1 MVSKHNSEYNNKIAD
16 LELHGINKY
25 FDDNQVLSDLGL
37 TVYKGELCCLLGS
50 SGCGKST
57 TLKIIAGLLMP
68 DSGKIVLSGKD
79 ITNMSVQK
87 RNVGMVF
94 QNYALFP
101 HMDVQNNVAYGLKRR
116 KAKAEVIKRKVD
128 EILDLVELSGYN
140 HRRIHELSG
149 GQQQRVALA
158 RSLVI
163 EPDLL
168 LLDEPLSNLD
178 ARLREVMRKE
188 IRRIQKTLNI
198 TTVFVTHD
206 QEEAMSISDRI
217 GIMHKG
223 VIEQIGAPREIY
235 DQPKSKF
242 VSDFIGMVNL
252 LPAKITDKGVV
263 VLSRLFPLSH
273 SDWKPGQDVLC
284 SIRPEQITIGEAG
297 EDNIPALIRETTYKG
312 SIVHYRV
319 LVNPGT
325 VPEIIIT
332 IEVASPKA
340 VHKLGDSIGLDFH
353 IDNMQIFQMD

>member
-1 MVSKHNSEYNNKIAD
+1 MVSKNNNKHKNKIED
-16 LELHGINKY
+16 LELSGINKF
-25 FDDNQVLSDLGL
+25 FDNNQVLTDLNF

-57 TLKIIAGLLMP
+57 TLKIIAGLVKP
-68 DSGKIVLSGKD
+68 DSGKIVLAGKD
-79 ITNMSVQK
+79 ITNLAVQQ

-101 HMDVQNNVAYGLKRR
+101 HMNVEDNIAYGLRRR
-116 KAKAEVIKRKVD
+116 KIKSDTIKIKVD
-128 EILDLVELSGYN
+128 EILDLVELGGYN

-217 GIMHKG
+217 GIMNNG
-223 VIEQIGAPREIY
+223 IIEQIGEPRQIY
-235 DQPKSKF
+235 NQPKSKF
-242 VSDFIGMVNL
+242 VSDFIGLVNFL
-252 LPAKITDKGVV
+252 
-263 VLSRLFPLSH
+263 
-273 SDWKPGQDVLC
+273 PGQVTDHGIRILGETFSVDQTGWETGEEIVC
-284 SIRPEQITIGEAG
+284 SIRPEQIEVKQPDEGKIQGIVKEA
-297 EDNIPALIRETTYKG
+297 TYKG
-312 SIVHYRV
+312 SIVHYRAA
-319 LVNPGT
+319 VNQKT
-325 VPEIIIT
+325 SPEILLT
-332 IEVASPKA
+332 IEVSSPKA
-340 VHKLGDSIGLDFH
+340 IHKLGDAISLDFQEED
-353 IDNMQIFQMD
+353 IQLFK

>member
-1 MVSKHNSEYNNKIAD
+1 MVSKHNGKSSGQIAD
-16 LELHGINKY
+16 LELHGINKSY
-25 FDDNQVLSDLGL
+25 DDNKVLSDLNL
-37 TVYKGELCCLLGS
+37 AVYKGELCCLLGS

-57 TLKIIAGLLMP
+57 TLKIIAGLVKP
-68 DSGKIVLSGKD
+68 DSGKIILAGKD
-79 ITNMSVQK
+79 ITAIAVQH

-101 HMDVQNNVAYGLKRR
+101 HMDVQNNVAYGLRRR
-116 KAKAEVIKRKVD
+116 KIRSEVIKRKVD
-128 EILDLVELSGYN
+128 EILELVELSDYN
-140 HRRIHELSG
+140 NRRIHELSG

-217 GIMHKG
+217 GIMNDG
-223 VIEQIGAPREIY
+223 IIEQIGAPRDIY
-235 DQPKSKF
+235 DHPKSKF
-242 VSDFIGMVNL
+242 VSDFIGMVNYF
-252 LPAKITDKGVV
+252 PVQVSDQEIF
-263 VLSRLFPLSH
+263 LFGKRFPIHH
-273 SDWKPGQDVLC
+273 SDWKPGRDIIC
-284 SIRPEQITIGEAG
+284 SIRPELITMGEPH
-297 EDNIPALIRETTYKG
+297 EDKIPAVVKDVTYKG

-319 LVNPGT
+319 SVQEELS
-325 VPEIIIT
+325 PETILT
-332 IEVASPKA
+332 IEVSSPKA
-340 VHKLGDSIGLDFH
+340 VHEPGDSISLDFQ
-353 IDNMQIFQMD
+353 IDDLKFFQ